1 MLKRTTVANKWPF
14 EGSEIRP
21 PNSFIC
27 VQENWVNWV
36 KQSQPATSVSELR
49 PGLAPRRLSL
59 V

>member
-14 EGSEIRP
+14 KGSEIRAP
-21 PNSFIC
+21 DLFIF
-27 VQENWVNWV
+27 VLVNWV

-49 PGLAPRRLSL
+49 PGLAPRHQSL